1 MALTNMQYEAIIREY
16 NSIQDYERQALSARQ
31 QEIRDRLPEY
41 QELDAQTASLSV
53 AFAKRL
59 MAGEEGAREEL
70 HRRIEDLSARK
81 AAVLRGAGYA
91 EDYLQMHYHCP
102 DCHDTGFIGAA
113 KCHCFREREVSL
125 LYDQS
130 RIRDV
135 LNAEN
140 FSTLSYDLYPVEQKD
155 NYHKTVELC
164 RDFAANFESTP
175 GRSLLF
181 TGTVGTGKTFLSH
194 CIAKSL
200 IDTAHS
206 VIYFSSV
213 DFFDTLS
220 KNVFD
225 KSKDGLYTFYDD
237 LYNCDLVIVDDLGT
251 ELTNSF
257 VGSYFFSFLNER
269 QIRRKSTIISTN
281 LSLNEVSE
289 RYSERTCSR
298 IVSSFEVIV
307 LNGPDLR
314 IQKRRSQ

>member
-16 NSIQDYERQALSARQ
+16 NAIQDYERQALNDRQ
-31 QEIRDRLPEY
+31 AIVQEKLPEY
-41 QELDAQTASLSV
+41 RELEAQTASLSV
-53 AFAKRL
+53 SYLKRL
-59 MAGEEGAREEL
+59 MNNEPGAREALHNEL
-70 HRRIEDLSARK
+70 ETLSAKKSALLERYGFP
-81 AAVLRGAGYA
+81 A
-91 EDYLQMHYHCP
+91 DYLQIHYHCP
-102 DCHDTGFIGAA
+102 DCKDTGFIGAQ
-113 KCHCFREREVSL
+113 KCHCFREREISR

-135 LNAEN
+135 LEAEN
-140 FSTLSYDLYPVEQKD
+140 FDTLTYDYYPADALSHYE
-155 NYHKTVELC
+155 KTVQLC
-164 RDFAANFESTP
+164 KDFAENFDRNP

-200 IDTAHS
+200 IDSAHS

-225 KSKDGLYTFYDD
+225 KSKDGLYSFYDD

-281 LSLNEVSE
+281 LSLNEISE

-298 IVSSFEVIV
+298 IVSIFEPIV
-307 LNGPDLR
+307 LKGQDLR
-314 IQKRRSQ
+314 IQKRSRN